1 MKYAKI
7 FSVLAAAAALF
18 IGCTK
23 EMPGDLEEIKVS
35 SSFVSIPEAGGSQSI
50 KIETTVDW
58 SIESV
63 LDDKGKDATTWLSVS
78 PTSGPKGIST
88 IVFSAEGTL
97 NSRTAVI
104 KINVNGKTQYINA
117 TQQWG
122 DGTVSA
128 STCAE
133 VLAGPDGKTFQVEGV
148 VTRIAESATY
158 GNWYINDGTGEVYI
172 YGTKYQ
178 GQTKQGAIGKLGI
191 EVGDVVKIEGPKT
204 TYNGT
209 VELVDVDVLNV
220 TKSLIKV
227 IDPEETGAKEGGI
240 LTVKVIAKGGNIEV
254 KPNDE
259 WIKIGSL
266 GSLGDTTLVN
276 LYLDENFGGAREGS
290 VVFSSGTSSVET
302 VIKQSG
308 AISEV
313 TCAEFLAAEVGSAQY
328 KLSGVITKVEKADY
342 GNFYMKDFSGEVYVY
357 GLGAKGT
364 FQENN
369 LKVGD
374 IITIVGTRADYKGS
388 PQMGGAQ
395 FESVKRVTTMKAA
408 EVASLADDNKQDP
421 QNYILLTGTVT
432 KPTAAG
438 SKFDLETYGNF
449 DLVDE
454 SGSVYVYG
462 VSTGWNGATKKFGT
476 LGVKEGDVITIVA
489 YKTSYNGNVQVVGMY
504 VSHKSGVDDG
514 GGVTGAYATTL
525 AYEKGASCYDDI
537 ATKVNDTE
545 GVTTVKIGSSSKV
558 GSFTVTVPK
567 GASEV
572 SFYAVAWKGASGVK
586 GQILDGETEL
596 LNFDVAAQDG
606 VSGSD
611 GYVVTVTDAD
621 KKVVTFAEKLTA
633 DKVLTFTASARV
645 IFFGIQAK

>member
-63 LDDKGKDATTWLSVS
+63 LDDKGNDATNWLSVS

-133 VLAGPDGKTFQVEGV
+133 VLAGPDGKTFQIEGV

-178 GQTKQGAIGKLGI
+178 GQTKQGALGKLGI

-313 TCAEFLAAEVGSAQY
+313 TCAEFLEAEVGSAQY

-342 GNFYMKDFSGEVYVY
+342 GNFYMKDFSGEIYVY

-364 FQENN
+364 FQELG

-374 IITIVGTRADYKGS
+374 IITIVGVRSEYKGS
-388 PQMGGAQ
+388 PQVGSAQ

-504 VSHKSGVDDG
+504 VSHKEGTVDPLGPVNPG
-514 GGVTGAYATTL
+514 G
-525 AYEKGASCYDDI
+525 E
-537 ATKVNDTE
+537 
-545 GVTTVKIGSSSKV
+545 
-558 GSFTVTVPK
+558 
-567 GASEV
+567 
-572 SFYAVAWKGASGVK
+572 
-586 GQILDGETEL
+586 
-596 LNFDVAAQDG
+596 
-606 VSGSD
+606 
-611 GYVVTVTDAD
+611 
-621 KKVVTFAEKLTA
+621 KKVTLTA
-633 DKVLTFTASARV
+633 DLFPTAYADGAEVISGNFKFSASQV
-645 IFFGIQAK
+645 ANYGNGIQFKKSVGVISNTTEFSKIKKITIVPFAGKTWYPGNLTMYAGDTKIDASDENCTVYDFSTANAKNFSYKNESGYAVYVDSIIIEFE